1 MNMNTE
7 KDYVM
12 YIVVNDNLKMGKGKI
27 ASQVGHCVQHIVEE
41 IITSHYVN
49 KKHVYSET
57 YTRYMNWKNGSKKIV
72 LKASKDEL
80 IKLSKE
86 IYSYTV
92 YDAGKTQIESGS
104 MTVVGFY
111 PSCTNSDLFKQYKL
125 L

>member
-1 MNMNTE
+1 MSQE

-12 YIVVNDNLKMGKGKI
+12 YIVVNDDLKMGKGKI
-27 ASQVGHCVQHIVEE
+27 ASQVGHCVQHIVEN
-41 IITSHYVN
+41 IIRSYYES
-49 KKHVYSET
+49 KKT
-57 YTRYMNWKNGSKKIV
+57 DAYTRYMKWKNGAKKIV

-86 IYSYTV
+86 MESIAI

-104 MTVVGFY
+104 LTVIGFY
-111 PSCTNSDLFKQYKL
+111 PSCTNSILFSQYKL